1 MPSATILVV
10 EDDASA
16 QDLFQVLLDIDGC
29 EVVRATDGDEA
40 LERARVLGPQLVLLD
55 LMMPN
60 LDGEEVLKQMKMDS
74 RFARIPVIVVTG
86 KTEAVERMEEQLGK
100 ENVFAKPFEST
111 KLLDRVIELIG
122 LEIVPRSAH

>member
-1 MPSATILVV
+1 M
-10 EDDASA
+10 
-16 QDLFQVLLDIDGC
+16 
-29 EVVRATDGDEA
+29 RATDGDEA

-55 LMMPN
+55 SMMPN